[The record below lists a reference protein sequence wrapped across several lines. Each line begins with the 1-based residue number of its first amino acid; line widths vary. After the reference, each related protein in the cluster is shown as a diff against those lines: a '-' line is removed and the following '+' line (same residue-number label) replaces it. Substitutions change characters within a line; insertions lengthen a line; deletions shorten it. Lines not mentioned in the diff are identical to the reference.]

1 MKQDIKDGKNV
12 SVGDITV
19 INEGISLAE
28 KIEEKVEVQSEVST
42 SVPSVEDAVQVA
54 APEITP
60 DVVVGEDENNSLD
73 NVVPFPIPV
82 PGVEGELVSS
92 LPVGTTEQPS
102 VEASNSNDNV
112 IFPQF
117 PLSNDQTPIDFNVP
131 SVQSS
136 SFDFN
141 SSPATENNFSGFGN
155 NFSTQNESNLN
166 SFGFGQSVSYDN
178 VSNFNSF
185 QNDEELPVG
194 IQNAMSTLKSIGQD
208 YINLKKENEQKN
220 LEIENLRRDNEHL
233 KGYSKDLENQISI
246 LKNNIV
252 NMQSRVLGMF
262 GMGDVA
268 GNMQNNNSYGNFN
281 DSQSNNNGM
290 NIAA

>member
-28 KIEEKVEVQSEVST
+28 KIEEKVEVQSEVSA
-42 SVPSVEDAVQVA
+42 SAPLVEDAVQVA

-166 SFGFGQSVSYDN
+166 SF
-178 VSNFNSF
+178 

-208 YINLKKENEQKN
+208 YVNLKKENEQKN

-281 DSQSNNNGM
+281 DSQSNNNNM